1 MEQLSFFAPST
12 WSVSEITRYLR
23 DLLGGD
29 PTLNDLWILGEVSN
43 FSRPSSGHLYFTI
56 KDSAAT
62 LRCVMW
68 RNAAMRQVFIPREGD
83 AIEVHGSIDIY
94 EAGGQYQLYAD
105 LIRPAGEGA
114 LYREFLRLKAQL
126 EEEGLFDPVRKR
138 PIPRWPK
145 RIGIVTSPTGAAL
158 RDMLDTIRRRY
169 PVIEVVLAAT
179 AVQGEEA
186 PAGIVQAIDTLN
198 RVARPDVI
206 LLARGGGSIE
216 DLWAFNDER
225 VARAI
230 VASHAP
236 VISGVGH
243 ETDFTIA
250 DFAADLRAPTPTA
263 AAELATPDRNE
274 LIPALA
280 EWGNRL
286 GRALQVGTNLQRMA
300 LQGLTNRL
308 GLSSPI
314 FLLRNDRQR
323 LDELSRR
330 AGLALQYSA
339 QLQRVNLGGL
349 QQRLTSLNPVS
360 VLARGYAMVLRPDGS
375 VVRSLV
381 QVVEGDALNIRLSD
395 GILGV
400 RVETKSTENPG

>member
-1 MEQLSFFAPST
+1 VQ
-12 WSVSEITRYLR
+12 
-23 DLLGGD
+23 
-29 PTLNDLWILGEVSN
+29 
-43 FSRPSSGHLYFTI
+43 
-56 KDSAAT
+56 
-62 LRCVMW
+62 
-68 RNAAMRQVFIPREGD
+68 
-83 AIEVHGSIDIY
+83 
-94 EAGGQYQLYAD
+94 
-105 LIRPAGEGA
+105 
-114 LYREFLRLKAQL
+114 
-126 EEEGLFDPVRKR
+126 
-138 PIPRWPK
+138 
-145 RIGIVTSPTGAAL
+145 IGIVTSPTGAAL

-169 PVIEVVLAAT
+169 PIIEVVLAAT
-179 AVQGEEA
+179 AVQGDEA
-186 PAGIVQAIDTLN
+186 PAGIVQAIETLN

-216 DLWAFNDER
+216 DLWAFNDDR

-236 VISGVGH
+236 VITGVGH

-274 LIPALA
+274 LIPALT
-280 EWGNRL
+280 ELGNRL
-286 GRALQVGTNLQRMA
+286 DRALRVGTNLQRMA

-308 GLSSPI
+308 GVSSPI

-323 LDELSRR
+323 LDELTRR
-330 AGLALQYSA
+330 AGMALQYSA

-360 VLARGYAMVLRPDGS
+360 VLARGYAMALRPDGA
-375 VVRSLV
+375 VVRSLA
-381 QVVEGDALNIRLSD
+381 QVVKGDALNIRLSD

-400 RVETKSTENPG
+400 RVESKSTENPG